1 MVRPALPVARPEAA
15 RGRITFDRV
24 SFAYDGS
31 TPVVRDV
38 SFEVLPG
45 EHVGIVGATGSGK
58 STLVNLLLR
67 FYDVTDG
74 RILVD
79 GIDVREMEPKE
90 LRSIFGL
97 VLQDVHIFSR
107 SVSDN
112 IRFGNERLSDAA
124 VRQAAEGVC
133 AAGIIKRLS
142 GGFDRPACRAWRDA
156 FSGRE
161 GSFSRSRGPL
171 PRTRPCWCWTRRR
184 RTWTPAT
191 ERLIEEAIQR
201 LMAGRTDEANCP
213 SPVNNPQNGQDPRD
227 AQGKNQGAGTH
238 EELLR
243 KGGIYSAVQASGRG
257 RHRQP
262 RSFGPWPHL
271 VARGSAASLKRR
283 SRAPRPAV
291 GRQRD

>member
-124 VRQAAEGVC
+124 VRQAAEAVC
-133 AAGIIKRLS
+133 AAGFIERLP
-142 GGFDRPACRAWRDA
+142 GGFDSPLAGRGATLSAGEKQLLSFARAFASNPPVLVLDEATSNVDA
-156 FSGRE
+156 
-161 GSFSRSRGPL
+161 
-171 PRTRPCWCWTRRR
+171 
-184 RTWTPAT
+184 AT

-201 LMAGRTDEANCP
+201 LMAGRTTIAIAHRLSTIRKMDKILVMHKGKIREQARTKNC
-213 SPVNNPQNGQDPRD
+213 
-227 AQGKNQGAGTH
+227 
-238 EELLR
+238 
-243 KGGIYSAVQASGRG
+243 
-257 RHRQP
+257 
-262 RSFGPWPHL
+262 
-271 VARGSAASLKRR
+271 
-283 SRAPRPAV
+283 
-291 GRQRD
+291 